1 MRFNSSTGQQQT
13 EGMVRNCPLRQKL
26 TKYLSRNG
34 ENRGKLRVLTKKTY
48 ANRELILDLKPLGQ
62 CNAQKLN
69 LLGSVVL
76 FIRHTQVIQKC
87 HFVRVLYVHSTKLI
101 CHLVVYVQFQRIF
114 ATECSMGWVMNHHT
128 RWLQSVSNGC

>member
-1 MRFNSSTGQQQT
+1 MRFISSTGQQQT
-13 EGMVRNCPLRQKL
+13 EGMVRNCPLRQK
-26 TKYLSRNG
+26 THEISKQK
-34 ENRGKLRVLTKKTY
+34 RGKSGKAKGFNEETY
-48 ANRELILDLKPLGQ
+48 ANRELILDLKTLGQ

-76 FIRHTQVIQKC
+76 FIRHTQVIQKR

-114 ATECSMGWVMNHHT
+114 ATECSMGWVMIHHT